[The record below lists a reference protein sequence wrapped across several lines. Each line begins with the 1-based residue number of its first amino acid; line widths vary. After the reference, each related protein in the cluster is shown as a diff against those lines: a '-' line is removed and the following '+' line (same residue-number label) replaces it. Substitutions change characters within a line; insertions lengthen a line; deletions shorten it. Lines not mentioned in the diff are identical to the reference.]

1 MCITSK
7 LIEVTCNQ
15 FTCGLMEIDEWLGKL
30 STTLNDEISN
40 FVMDLHFGHWTWDHE
55 RDDWVIQSLGR

>member
-1 MCITSK
+1 MCIASK

-30 STTLNDEISN
+30 GTTLNDEISN
-40 FVMDLHFGHWTWDHE
+40 FGMDLHFEH
-55 RDDWVIQSLGR
+55 